1 MVPFRQ
7 RSSTEIKK
15 EKNNMPKIKTHK
27 ATKKRFK
34 ITGRGKLRR
43 RKQGSSHLRR
53 RKSKRARREM
63 QQGLEVDPVDVQRIE
78 RLLGTR
84 VRKKKRKRDWNLTKW
99 SCPTNQSLLITI
111 RVVIAAFKGQTKKRP
126 RSARKRY

>member
-1 MVPFRQ
+1 
-7 RSSTEIKK
+7 
-15 EKNNMPKIKTHK
+15 MPKMKTHK

-53 RKSKRARREM
+53 KKSKRARREM
-63 QQGLEVDPVDVQRIE
+63 QQGLEVDPVDVKRIE

-84 VRKKKRKRDWNLTKW
+84 VRKKKRKRKQEEAD
-99 SCPTNQSLLITI
+99 
-111 RVVIAAFKGQTKKRP
+111 
-126 RSARKRY
+126 